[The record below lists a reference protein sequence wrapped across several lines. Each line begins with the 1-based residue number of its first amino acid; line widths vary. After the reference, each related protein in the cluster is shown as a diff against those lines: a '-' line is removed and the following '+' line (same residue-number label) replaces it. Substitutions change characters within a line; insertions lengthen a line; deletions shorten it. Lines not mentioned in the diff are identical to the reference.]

1 MKNLIKEAAII
12 ALAILGFGCLFHSA
26 VDNFIDKDRTVTVK
40 GLAEMEVKADKVIWP
55 LTYKELGNTP
65 SEMYANISAKNA
77 QIVSF
82 LTQYGIRKDEIS
94 INPPEISD
102 RKAHAYGSDDDITT
116 RYVATSVITVTSNS
130 LDTVRSLMQRQSELM
145 KYGIALTGGDYESGG
160 TTYEYTRLNSI
171 KPRMIEEATK
181 NARATAE
188 KFAKDSDSRLGKIK
202 TASQGQFSIEDRDQ
216 NTSHIKNVRVV
227 TTIEYYLKD

>member
-12 ALAILGFGCLFHSA
+12 AVAILGFGCLFHSA
-26 VDNFIDKDRTVTVK
+26 IDNFIDKDRTVTVK

-102 RKAHAYGSDDDITT
+102 RKAHAYGSDDGITT

-145 KYGIALTGGDYESGG
+145 KYGIALTGGDYESGS
-160 TTYEYTRLNSI
+160 TTYE
-171 KPRMIEEATK
+171 
-181 NARATAE
+181 
-188 KFAKDSDSRLGKIK
+188 
-202 TASQGQFSIEDRDQ
+202 
-216 NTSHIKNVRVV
+216 
-227 TTIEYYLKD
+227 